1 MAKQANASPPVCFEC
16 RFECIIFSSSVF
28 VACHSLANGN
38 NHLQVRASFG
48 DPDGNCFLGIQASM
62 FVFIHLPVAS
72 GSWGRESCLFSLE
85 YRMAVVVL
93 LAHLVDAKILA
104 VVKLKFAV

>member
-1 MAKQANASPPVCFEC
+1 VAKQANASPPVCFEC

-48 DPDGNCFLGIQASM
+48 DPDGAM
-62 FVFIHLPVAS
+62 VA
-72 GSWGRESCLFSLE
+72 
-85 YRMAVVVL
+85 
-93 LAHLVDAKILA
+93 
-104 VVKLKFAV
+104 FATSVIRDKVYV